1 MEHMERKANQFS
13 HVLFDLDGTLTDP
26 ALGITNSVMY
36 ALKSFGIEVTDR
48 TSLYK
53 FIGPPL
59 LDSFHDF
66 YGFDAEKSRLAMK
79 KYREYYV
86 GEANV
91 RESIHAGH
99 ATNDA
104 EAKSAGEATGAS
116 RATSAG
122 EATGAGRATS
132 IAEATDASR
141 VPDNIPGIFQ
151 NTVYEGLVPLLERLR
166 ASGRKLYVATSKP
179 EVYAK
184 QILDHFDLSRYFEF
198 CGGSDIEET
207 RVKKAEII
215 SYVIETCGLQKASCI
230 MVGDREHDVIGAKAN
245 DIPCIGV
252 LYGFGSEAELTK
264 AGASYLAKTP
274 ADVGKVILG

>member
-1 MEHMERKANQFS
+1 MMILLELYRNSFIGTINYMEHMERKANQFT

-86 GEANV
+86 GEGTV
-91 RESIHAGH
+91 RKSIHAGH
-99 ATNDA
+99 AANVA
-104 EAKSAGEATGAS
+104 GAKCAGEEKC
-116 RATSAG
+116 AG
-122 EATGAGRATS
+122 C
-132 IAEATDASR
+132 ATDTCR
-141 VPDNIPGIFQ
+141 VTDDVLGMFQ
-151 NTVYEGLVPLLERLR
+151 NTVYEGIVPLLERLR

-179 EVYAK
+179 EVYAR

-215 SYVIETCGLQKASCI
+215 SYVMETCGLQKDTCI

>member
-1 MEHMERKANQFS
+1 MEETKQQFT

-86 GEANV
+86 GEGTV
-91 RESIHAGH
+91 RKSINAGH
-99 ATNDA
+99 AANVA
-104 EAKSAGEATGAS
+104 EAK
-116 RATSAG
+116 SAG

-166 ASGRKLYVATSKP
+166 ASGRKLYIATSKP
-179 EVYAK
+179 EVYAQ

-215 SYVIETCGLQKASCI
+215 SYVIGTCGLQKASCI